1 MTNFYSWITRVANQ
15 VRSYMYRVLLCEA
28 NMMMSLRAPC
38 YFRNFEMGAMKNS
51 VSNTANASLTA
62 LDPSQLFNKR
72 IAISATISCLG
83 RTVFKFALEKSSEGS
98 S

>member
-15 VRSYMYRVLLCEA
+15 VQSYMYGVLLCEA

-38 YFRNFEMGAMKNS
+38 YFRNFKMGVMNNS
-51 VSNTANASLTA
+51 VSNMANASLTA

-72 IAISATISCLG
+72 IVISVTISCLG
-83 RTVFKFALEKSSEGS
+83 RMVFKFALEKSSEGS